1 MIFTLIDDNLGSED
15 GLLAGNESDVETL
28 DVIEMINLLK
38 RGELTSTGAI
48 HIPDYR
54 GPKVRNVKG
63 STPDRRDVDGNEKL
77 SWKQLL
83 ITISGKNKGNITEKS
98 TCYADA
104 PSPQPDKCTHNQFR
118 VGGHMTTLA
127 DGNAWVDPVAKDRR
141 CYLIPWCSWH
151 NSTYRDDLEH
161 DITGCEVLEL
171 TGYDGKLITAL
182 TFMARLAIEKEQIVF
197 LLKKQN
203 GWEISYF
210 DHENDFQN
218 QCHIAANKNYP
229 FVAFKKGPTS

>member
-28 DVIEMINLLK
+28 AVIEMINLLK
-38 RGELTSTGAI
+38 RGELTSTSAKLITYTG
-48 HIPDYR
+48 
-54 GPKVRNVKG
+54 GKLRNVKG
-63 STPDRRDVDGNEKL
+63 STPDRRDVDGNENE
-77 SWKQLL
+77 SWRQLVINVSNGL
-83 ITISGKNKGNITEKS
+83 IDNNTP
-98 TCYADA
+98 CYAIDPAA
-104 PSPQPDKCTHNQFR
+104 PAPTDCTHPQFK
-118 VGGHMTTLA
+118 VGGHVTP
-127 DGNAWVDPVAKDRR
+127 DKNGNAWEIKDAQGNVIDRK

-151 NSTYRDDLEH
+151 NSTARDQYEY
-161 DITGCEVLEL
+161 DINLKNVVEL
-171 TGYDGKLITAL
+171 SGYTGKLNLI
-182 TFMARLAIEKEQIVF
+182 TFMARLAVEKEQIVF